1 MPVLPSNLNTAE
13 TQSCALRPRP
23 GIPPRRHY
31 MDVSHALGTP
41 VLSLITLLI
50 TYQRCGKVGH
60 EYTHFTFQFNF
71 K

>member
-13 TQSCALRPRP
+13 SQRLCPQAKA
-23 GIPPRRHY
+23 GIPPHRYY

-41 VLSLITLLI
+41 VLSLITILI